1 MSIYF
6 QFIIS
11 LFAIIPLFIPLQ
23 IEYIDAL
30 DFDNDSEESISPY
43 INTIKNENYKKQ
55 KINFANTIETS
66 SEIETTKNNIS
77 DKSIIKQEKN
87 ALNKNFA
94 IYDEG
99 LGIK

>member
-11 LFAIIPLFIPLQ
+11 LFAIIPLFIPLFIPLQ

-66 SEIETTKNNIS
+66 SELEATK
-77 DKSIIKQEKN
+77 KN
-87 ALNKNFA
+87 KFQINQ
-94 IYDEG
+94 
-99 LGIK
+99 